1 MKTGNS
7 LRRWKFLTA
16 GLTVMTL
23 GMSGILPV
31 SASSMLSVTDEAQ
44 IRPIN
49 DGSEKYLMK
58 SDGFYCLKDDGSKD
72 DTAAVHYFDHVKIDG
87 TFWMAFIIMMKV
99 AAFRLAV
106 HIW

>member
-7 LRRWKFLTA
+7 LRRWKILTA

-44 IRPIN
+44 IRPIK

-72 DTAAVHYFDHVKIDG
+72 DYSSSSLF
-87 TFWMAFIIMMKV
+87 
-99 AAFRLAV
+99 
-106 HIW
+106 

>member
-58 SDGFYCLKDDGSKD
+58 SDGFYCL
-72 DTAAVHYFDHVKIDG
+72 
-87 TFWMAFIIMMKV
+87 
-99 AAFRLAV
+99 
-106 HIW
+106 

>member
-72 DTAAVHYFDHVKIDG
+72 NTASDHYFYHVKIY
-87 TFWMAFIIMMKV
+87 AKP
-99 AAFRLAV
+99 LAKK
-106 HIW
+106 